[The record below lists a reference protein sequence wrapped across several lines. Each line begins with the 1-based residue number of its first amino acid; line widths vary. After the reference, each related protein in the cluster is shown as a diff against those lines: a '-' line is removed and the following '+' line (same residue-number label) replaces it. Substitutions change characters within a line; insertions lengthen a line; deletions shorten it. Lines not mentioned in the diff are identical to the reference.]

1 MTAGLDE
8 HIEALGANFVDKR
21 AVEFGFEV
29 DDTLSG
35 DKRDRPAVVHHQDL
49 GALLLGVE

>member
-1 MTAGLDE
+1 VY
-8 HIEALGANFVDKR
+8 IEALGANFVDKR

-35 DKRDRPAVVHHQDL
+35 D
-49 GALLLGVE
+49 